1 MSVVLPSNP
10 AKAASPACSSAAGA
24 VIGFLNTGVAIFNAL
39 DAGGKDAPAHEIQ
52 DSCDG
57 HPEVTGQ
64 YHYHSLPRCIAV
76 GSKKKHSKRIG
87 WARDG
92 FPIFGPRGAKG
103 EYMLNNDLDAC
114 HGHTHRS
121 GSTASGTALPLPR
134 DDAVP
139 VHARLLPGNPGQVS
153 GGGRFCP
160 GVRGTCLDAY
170 YERSHR
176 SLISASGS
184 VDPWGTS
191 PAPHLPE
198 DVPLGSK
205 VLPSG

>member
-1 MSVVLPSNP
+1 MWSLPANP
-10 AKAASPACSSAAGA
+10 VKAASPACSSAAGA

-64 YHYHSLPRCIAV
+64 YHYHSLPRCISV

-114 HGHTHRS
+114 HGHTHRIKID
-121 GSTASGTALPLPR
+121 GKRKRLFHY
-134 DDAVP
+134 
-139 VHARLLPGNPGQVS
+139 HATMQYPYTLG
-153 GGGRFCP
+153 CY
-160 GVRGTCLDAY
+160 RGTPV
-170 YERSHR
+170 R
-176 SLISASGS
+176 
-184 VDPWGTS
+184 
-191 PAPHLPE
+191 
-198 DVPLGSK
+198 
-205 VLPSG
+205 